1 MSIKD
6 EKLFYDIDRF
16 YYKDE
21 NYANIRNDSVS
32 TESSDNSNSEN
43 TNSEDYN
50 TEENPEERT
59 VNVTPV
65 KYYIFRY
72 SQGQTKVYNSI
83 IFADNPADIER
94 LYNRKIWSKV
104 IIYNSRD
111 RKINVTVEI
120 NMYRVTKDNREL
132 LEQVSKDMK
141 TIGPESF
148 QTFHVE
154 YINKDSR
161 DDKSITKK
169 DFLKVI
175 AFLLCI
181 ETLDN
186 RIVHIPEG
194 ENIALNID

>member
-21 NYANIRNDSVS
+21 NYVNTRNDSVS
-32 TESSDNSNSEN
+32 SETSENSSEN

-50 TEENPEERT
+50 TEESPEERI
-59 VNVTPV
+59 VNVSPV

-154 YINKDSR
+154 YINKESR
-161 DDKSITKK
+161 DDKNIAKK
-169 DFLKVI
+169 DLLKVI

-186 RIVHIPEG
+186 RIVHIPDG
-194 ENIALNID
+194 ESVILNID

>member
-21 NYANIRNDSVS
+21 NYVNTRNDSVS
-32 TESSDNSNSEN
+32 TETSENSTEN
-43 TNSEDYN
+43 TNSDDYN
-50 TEENPEERT
+50 TEESPEERI

-83 IFADNPADIER
+83 VFADNPVDIER

-132 LEQVSKDMK
+132 IEQVSKDMK

-154 YINKDSR
+154 YINKESR
-161 DDKSITKK
+161 DDKNITKK

-194 ENIALNID
+194 ESVILNID

>member
-21 NYANIRNDSVS
+21 NYVNTRNDSVS
-32 TESSDNSNSEN
+32 TETSENSSEN

-50 TEENPEERT
+50 TEESPEERI
-59 VNVTPV
+59 VNVSPV

-154 YINKDSR
+154 YINKESR

-169 DFLKVI
+169 DLLKVI

-194 ENIALNID
+194 ESVILNID